1 MEVSFINKFENI
13 ILPPYVIDE
22 IDVYT
27 FLDAISNPK
36 QETLNKIKEA
46 RDYYAKNN
54 IDEYEKVK
62 KNLPCYTLN
71 FGFNGYKTNKNIKG
85 STGLMYIDLD
95 KKTDIDLSNEY
106 IFASWRSLSNTG
118 RGILIKFDGL
128 NIDNFKENYIMAA
141 KLLGIDADKNAAKAT
156 QYNIQSYD
164 KELYINNNSKV
175 IKAKSVTL
183 NNIINKKN
191 KDSTECYTNQ
201 TNKIRYSTINEYD
214 FKGEDYIF
222 FPDEKEEFYQVNTPF
237 KITEGKRNQILYSM
251 GCQYRGLNKF
261 INYKELNIYLN
272 SLNDINCEPKL
283 NPSEIHQ
290 ITKSIMSIKD
300 IEPLF
305 NTPRRILFNPDSDL
319 LKKEKISISSKL
331 NGARRS
337 KITQD
342 KIKDTIDNW
351 EKEDGKISMIAIAKK
366 MGISRATV
374 HRQLSR
380 MEEYLVKVKVK
391 KTTQK
396 SL

>member
-13 ILPPYVIDE
+13 ILPYVIDE

-46 RDYYAKNN
+46 RDYYSKNN

-62 KNLPCYTLN
+62 KKLPCYTLN

-118 RGILIKFDGL
+118 RGILIKVDGL

-183 NNIINKKN
+183 SNIINKKK

-201 TNKIRYSTINEYD
+201 TIKIRYNTIDEYD

-222 FPDEKEEFYQVNTPF
+222 YPDEKENFYQINTPR
-237 KITEGKRNQILYSM
+237 KITEGRRNQVLYSM
-251 GCQYRGLNKF
+251 GCQYRGLNNF
-261 INYKELNIYLN
+261 IDYKELHRYLSN
-272 SLNDINCEPKL
+272 VNKNKCDPKL
-283 NPSEIHQ
+283 SPREIHQ

-300 IEPLF
+300 IEPLYS
-305 NTPRRILFNPDSDL
+305 TPRRILFSPYSGL
-319 LKKEKISISSKL
+319 SKKEKITISSKL
-331 NGARRS
+331 NGERRS

-342 KIKDTIDNW
+342 AIKDTIDNW
-351 EKEDGKISMIAIAKK
+351 KKEDGKISKSAIAKK
-366 MGISRATV
+366 MGVSRATV
-374 HRQLSR
+374 YRQLLE
-380 MEEYLVKVKVK
+380 MDEYLSIL
-391 KTTQK
+391 KTMKTNKISQ
-396 SL
+396 